1 MVRTSLPEKETSCLH
16 PEIEQAMTKWLKT
29 RSHPAFLLIGP
40 PGVGKTT
47 MVYRVCKQAQY
58 WIQEF
63 NASHTRTGSSFRQT
77 IMPLLT
83 EKGVSR
89 WIHPSTPNGR
99 VILLDEM
106 DGLSHGEKGGLQE
119 LLDYLKAKRNF
130 ADDSPLILI
139 CNILEGRIMQQLIK
153 YCHIN
158 YVSMPHKDRLIEYFK
173 TDISDYLYQLGDI
186 RKVSQSLIYQDKTD
200 KYMKGK
206 EESMDK
212 NIHVAIRAAW
222 FTLFENWNETD
233 ELDLETK
240 DANLA
245 GLLFHQNLPLFLTA
259 ASSDKVM
266 DEQKQTDGHTQMDEQ
281 KQTDEQQLKNNQK
294 PVAPFE
300 VYESILD
307 YLRWSDRADFWAFF
321 HQCWNLLP
329 LSYRLKLKYPNL
341 YIQNYRKPD
350 VIPDPTE
357 LQYTLVL
364 TKQSALFNAW
374 KEMNRV
380 SSEHNIPFRCVTQW
394 ATHQSAKIYETLGV
408 KIPSVPQTIPTIEPS
423 VVVGSKA
430 ASSSKASSKASSRPV
445 SQSSSKPTS
454 KASSSQ
460 SAEPKKLKSPSVHK
474 QAVSD
479 KK

>member
-1 MVRTSLPEKETSCLH
+1 MVRSSLPEKETSCLH
-16 PEIEQAMTKWLKT
+16 PEIEQAMVKWLKT

-47 MVYRVCKQAQY
+47 MVYRVCKEAQY

-106 DGLSHGEKGGLQE
+106 DGLSQGEKGGLQE
-119 LLDYLKAKRNF
+119 LLDYLKSKRNF
-130 ADDSPLILI
+130 SDDCPLILI

-158 YVSMPHKDRLIEYFK
+158 YVTMPHKDRLIEYFK
-173 TDISDYLYQLGDI
+173 TDISDSLYQLGDI
-186 RKVSQSLIYQDKTD
+186 RKVSQSLIYQDKTE
-200 KYMKGK
+200 KYVKGK

-222 FTLFENWNETD
+222 FTLFEKWNETD

-245 GLLFHQNLPLFLTA
+245 GLLFHQNLPLFLGE
-259 ASSDKVM
+259 ASS
-266 DEQKQTDGHTQMDEQ
+266 TDT
-281 KQTDEQQLKNNQK
+281 N
-294 PVAPFE
+294 PIAPFE
-300 VYESILD
+300 VYETILD

-341 YIQNYRKPD
+341 YIQNYKKPD
-350 VIPDPTE
+350 VIPEPTE

-380 SSEHNIPFRCVTQW
+380 SNEHNIPFRCVTQW
-394 ATHQSAKIYETLGV
+394 ATHQTGKIYDTLGV
-408 KIPSVPQTIPTIEPS
+408 KIELNMDDFKPVVPSLNES
-423 VVVGSKA
+423 ASKA
-430 ASSSKASSKASSRPV
+430 LP
-445 SQSSSKPTS
+445 
-454 KASSSQ
+454 SQ
-460 SAEPKKLKSPSVHK
+460 SAALKKLKSPSVRK
-474 QAVSD
+474 RAACG